1 VNSSILPAG
10 SQLSTVSADQGS
22 QAGDLLGIVLQLNK
36 DPAAA
41 QVNDEQRDTALTAL
55 HDTGFVD
62 YTGRVGPANT
72 ALVVTGG
79 GLGDDAG
86 NKGSTVARF
95 AAALAPRGSGTVLA
109 GRDGSASGTASVA
122 VTRAD
127 TGMASAVSTVDDV
140 NTQSGR
146 LTAVLALADLIS
158 GGRPGQYG
166 IGQGAS
172 SVTTPQ

>member
-41 QVNDEQRDTALTAL
+41 QVSDEQRDTALTAL